1 MKCFKVRMEAFSDD
15 YEIVCTKS
23 FKNKYIAD
31 LQCEA
36 LNKILNDV
44 GVEKRRNERSE
55 QVFAVGIIDLN
66 EPRIWEGFIG
76 YDGKLNY

>member
-55 QVFAVGIIDLN
+55 
-66 EPRIWEGFIG
+66 
-76 YDGKLNY
+76 